1 MRIGIMGGT
10 FDPIH
15 NGHLA
20 LGQSAYE
27 QFDLDEIWFMPNG
40 NPPHKDQSSIK
51 MDADIR
57 SRMVELAIADKEA
70 FRLEK
75 YEILKKGVCCSY
87 ETMAHFVKQY
97 PENEFYFIIG
107 ADSLFA
113 LESWVHPELLFP
125 NCILLAAFRGEI
137 DTAEEM
143 NIQIQYLKNKYN
155 AKIELL
161 NAPMIH
167 VSSSEL
173 RECLMSGKSV
183 TGWIPKA
190 VEAYI
195 EKERLYG
202 SENK

>member
-51 MDADIR
+51 MDAAIR
-57 SRMVELAIADKEA
+57 SHMVELAIADKEA

-125 NCILLAAFRGEI
+125 NCIILAAFRGEI
-137 DTAEEM
+137 DTSEEM

-173 RECLMSGKSV
+173 RERLMSGKSV

>member
-1 MRIGIMGGT
+1 MGGT

-51 MDADIR
+51 MDATIR
-57 SRMVELAIADKEA
+57 SHMVELAIADKEA

-125 NCILLAAFRGEI
+125 NCILLAAF
-137 DTAEEM
+137 
-143 NIQIQYLKNKYN
+143 
-155 AKIELL
+155 
-161 NAPMIH
+161 
-167 VSSSEL
+167 
-173 RECLMSGKSV
+173 
-183 TGWIPKA
+183 
-190 VEAYI
+190 
-195 EKERLYG
+195 
-202 SENK
+202 

>member
-1 MRIGIMGGT
+1 MGGT

-51 MDADIR
+51 MDATIR
-57 SRMVELAIADKEA
+57 SHMVELAIADKEA

-137 DTAEEM
+137 YTAEEM

-173 RECLMSGKSV
+173 RERLMSGKSV